1 MIVSCARLAGEPVV
15 DSRGEEA
22 GRIESVLLDLATG
35 RVAGVVLAC
44 GGVLGLGERLCT
56 VPWSQLSLDAE
67 RHRLVLQ
74 APQEQRAH
82 V

>member
-15 DSRGEEA
+15 DARGEEA

-35 RVAGVVLAC
+35 RVVAVVLAC
-44 GGVLGLGERLCT
+44 GGVLGLGESLHTIPWSRLC
-56 VPWSQLSLDAE
+56 LDAE
-67 RHRLVLQ
+67 HRRLVL
-74 APQEQRAH
+74 ATAQEQGAR

>member
-1 MIVSCARLAGEPVV
+1 MIVSCARLAGEPVL

-22 GRIESVLLDLATG
+22 GRIESVLLELSTG

-44 GGVLGLGERLCT
+44 GGVLGLGERLYT
-56 VPWSQLSLDAE
+56 VPWSRLSLDAE
-67 RHRLVLQ
+67 RRRLVLEN
-74 APQEQRAH
+74 PREQRAH

>member
-1 MIVSCARLAGEPVV
+1 MIVSCSRLAGEAVV
-15 DSRGEEA
+15 DARGEEA

-44 GGVLGLGERLCT
+44 GGVLGLGERLYT
-56 VPWSQLSLDAE
+56 IPWSRLCLDAE
-67 RHRLVLQ
+67 HSRLVLLAKQ
-74 APQEQRAH
+74 GESAH